1 MSVEADGGTAV
12 ETGVLAVEAR
22 VAGCDDEL
30 EGFVTVAVRA
40 IAVPEL
46 VGARGAGL
54 GVLLV
59 EADYEGGG
67 FDAGYGGCVLRMKVF
82 DLCSSLYTVC

>member
-1 MSVEADGGTAV
+1 MSVEADSGTAV

-22 VAGCDDEL
+22 VSGRDDEL

-54 GVLLV
+54 GMLFV

-67 FDAGYGGCVLRMKVF
+67 LDAGYGGCVLRMEDF
-82 DLCSSLYTVC
+82 DLCPSLYTVC

>member
-1 MSVEADGGTAV
+1 MSVEANGGTPVKA
-12 ETGVLAVEAR
+12 GVLAVEAR
-22 VAGCDDEL
+22 VAGCDNEL
-30 EGFVTVAVRA
+30 KRFVTVAIRA

-46 VGARGAGL
+46 VSARGAVL

-67 FDAGYGGCVLRMKVF
+67 FNAVYGGCILRMKVF
-82 DLCSSLYTVC
+82 DLCPSLYTIC